1 MRTAGSRH
9 RLSLPWSH
17 LAGVPTVVTAV
28 GLIVSFQFNQFVVDP
43 DDQTDGYPLSDEV
56 SPFVSTGKLAHQ
68 RQDRALAA
76 TPRYAENGMDAVYSF
91 TDFGNLSSVGCD
103 VSVSNAP
110 S

>member
-1 MRTAGSRH
+1 M
-9 RLSLPWSH
+9 
-17 LAGVPTVVTAV
+17 TAV

-43 DDQTDGYPLSDEV
+43 DDQTEGYPLSEEV
-56 SPFVSTGKLAHQ
+56 SPFVSTGKLATK
-68 RQDRALAA
+68 DKIMAPAA

-91 TDFGNLSSVGCD
+91 SDFVSLSALGCD